1 MIITFFGHSNYVKNP
16 KHEEIILDHLESV
29 VGDRAVDF
37 YLGGYGN
44 FDSFALSCA
53 KKFQQSHPNAK
64 IYFVTPYITESYE
77 KNRLKNCSLLY
88 DGIIYPPL
96 ENAPPKYA
104 ISHRNKW
111 MVDKADLVI
120 FFVTRSYG
128 GAYRAIAHA
137 RATAKN
143 LLELSK

>member
-1 MIITFFGHSNYVKNP
+1 MIITFFGHSNYREMP
-16 KHEEIILDHLESV
+16 GHRQRILEYIESISK
-29 VGDRAVDF
+29 DSQIDF

-53 KKFQQSHPNAK
+53 KSFQQSHPNTK

-77 KNRLKNCSLLY
+77 KSRLKNCSLLY

-96 ENAPPKYA
+96 EDAPLKYA

-111 MVDKADLVI
+111 MAERADVI
-120 FFVTRSYG
+120 IAFVKRNYG
-128 GAYRAIAHA
+128 GAFTSLRHTKMLGKVYLNIA
-137 RATAKN
+137 
-143 LLELSK
+143 E